1 MLVRDISGRLNIIN
15 RKDCKNDADYYQ
27 KIYKIRLDY
36 VKYYKSVIDID
47 TIIKIDPIIKIDTI
61 KDIDVN

>member
-27 KIYKIRLDY
+27 KLLKIRTEY
-36 VKYYKSVIDID
+36 IGHYKSVIDIN
-47 TIIKIDPIIKIDTI
+47 TIIRNDTI
-61 KDIDVN
+61 KEIDLDLVKI